1 MAVLDSV
8 PWAGARL
15 AALIL
20 ARTAAAPE
28 FAREVRPPL
37 AERCFPCHGADE
49 AAREAALRLGTP
61 EGAHAAFVT
70 EELDAREAWAR
81 IRSEFEFERRPPP
94 DSHVEPARVVEEL
107 LA

>member
-1 MAVLDSV
+1 MLD
-8 PWAGARL
+8 
-15 AALIL
+15 ALIL
-20 ARTAAAPE
+20 ARTAAAPG

-37 AERCFPCHGADE
+37 AERCFQCHGPDE

-61 EGAHAAFVT
+61 EEAHAAFVA
-70 EELDAREAWAR
+70 EDLGAREAWAR

-94 DSHVEPARVVEEL
+94 DSNVEPARVVEEL